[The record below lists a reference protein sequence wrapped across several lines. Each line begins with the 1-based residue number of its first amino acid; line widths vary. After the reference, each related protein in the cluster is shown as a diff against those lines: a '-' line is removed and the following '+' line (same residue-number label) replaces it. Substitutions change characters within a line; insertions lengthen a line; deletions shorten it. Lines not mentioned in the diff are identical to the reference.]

1 MKKSNS
7 MGLET
12 LINEIALNTQKMI
25 YIGPDVKRL
34 GNVKRNSKFSIH
46 PHWITLQAIP
56 LGSAF
61 LIII

>member
-1 MKKSNS
+1 MKNSNS
-7 MGLET
+7 MGLDT

-34 GNVKRNSKFSIH
+34 GNAKRNSMKFSIH

-61 LIII
+61 LII